1 MGGILA
7 YSEIIVKNL
16 IRHYEIHHSLPRY
29 LEWYM
34 GLRSPEN
41 IITLLCVV
49 VVTLR
54 IR

>member
-1 MGGILA
+1 MSGILA
-7 YSEIIVKNL
+7 YSEIFVNNRL
-16 IRHYEIHHSLPRY
+16 HHFEIHHSLQRY

-54 IR
+54 FR